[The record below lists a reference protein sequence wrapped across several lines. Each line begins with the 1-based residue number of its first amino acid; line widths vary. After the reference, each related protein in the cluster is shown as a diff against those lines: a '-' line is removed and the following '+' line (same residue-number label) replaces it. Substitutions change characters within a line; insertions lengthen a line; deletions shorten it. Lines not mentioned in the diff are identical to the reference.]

1 MALNFPIT
9 PTDGQQYIDE
19 NNIVW
24 QYSSV
29 KGVWNKFKSNQLK
42 EFIGSKIVFTA
53 DKSLTTVLSPCP
65 FDLASFDTGQFFTQN
80 SPSHLTA
87 NRTGYYRINVL
98 VQTGTE
104 GTGASYTFSVR
115 KNGTVNLTTETA
127 GANQFVFYD
136 DILLLTDGDYIE
148 LWASELSAVGTITTS
163 CFLEI
168 QRVGFALGSTFS
180 TSDAFSGVKLL
191 LDNPVSTT
199 SILSPL
205 DWDTSQY
212 NINADIN
219 GNVYW
224 NPNSASRVDIST
236 TGYYRIKSFIQTNT
250 DGTSDSYTIDLRL
263 DGSTLESG
271 SLGPVETLE
280 LDEVY
285 NFTSGSYLQFFVNNS
300 GSIGEITTD
309 SFFQMTRLGV

>member
-1 MALNFPIT
+1 MALNFPTSPINE
-9 PTDGQQYIDE
+9 QQYIDD

-42 EFIGSKIVFTA
+42 EFIGSKILFSNT
-53 DKSLTTVLSPCP
+53 KSLTTVLSPCP
-65 FDLASFDTGQFFTQN
+65 FDVASFDTGQFFSLNT
-80 SPSHLTA
+80 PTRLTA
-87 NRTGYYRINVL
+87 NRTGYYRVNVL
-98 VQTGTE
+98 VETGTE
-104 GTGASYTFSVR
+104 GTGASYTLSVR
-115 KNGTVNLTTETA
+115 KNGTFNLTTETA

-148 LWASELSAVGTITTS
+148 LWANETSAAGTITNRS
-163 CFLEI
+163 FLEI

-180 TSDAFSGVKLL
+180 TSDAFSGVKLT

-199 SILSPL
+199 STLTLL
-205 DWDTSQY
+205 DWDGVEY

-224 NPNSASRVDIST
+224 SENEKSKVNILT
-236 TGYYRIKSFIQTNT
+236 TGYYRIKSFIETNT
-250 DGTSDSYTIDLRL
+250 DGASDSYIVDLRL
-263 DGSTLESG
+263 NGSTLESG
-271 SLGPVETLE
+271 SLGASETLD
-280 LDEVY
+280 LDEIY
-285 NFTSGSYLQFFVNNS
+285 NFTSGSYLQFYVSNS